1 VGAVFQQVD
10 VGELFVRHVIVVVVA
25 LLLVSAVP
33 TWATADSTDGPVTV
47 RVVRPDQ
54 NGVGVGGILVIATD
68 PSGASA
74 SGTTAPDGTVTIPTN
89 ALSGGK
95 YRVDASI
102 PPTMSEVKPAAQA
115 PGFAGLT
122 GFVDV
127 SGGKAANLTMA
138 VGDGTG
144 DLQLGDRVWFDTDGD
159 GVQDG
164 DEPGLPGVRVQ
175 LLPCDGTGAPLA
187 EKTTDA
193 VGRYLFGPSD
203 GLQPNTCYTVKFD
216 YSGVDT
222 ASLPGSPPVAGLKW
236 TTPLASVTPEI
247 DSNVDPVT
255 GTARVTLGTA
265 GSVDDTVDAG
275 VVGGLNKVGDL
286 VWADLNRNGLQDPGE
301 PGVAGV
307 PVSLQDVDGAVV
319 VATTTGPHGQYA
331 FSHLPDGTYKVC
343 FDAGKLPAQYADY
356 KLTKARAGNPGQDSA
371 PDPAT
376 GCTAP
381 VELKGDHSQDLTLD
395 AGLAPPVNQIAARV
409 WSDLN
414 GDGVPDPNEP
424 GIAGV
429 PVKLRGDDGS
439 QLALT
444 TSGPDGAYAFDDVP
458 DGSYQVC
465 FDLGNLPAA
474 VADYTPAKYV
484 NASAAN
490 PATGCT
496 RTVTIGLGKREDTS
510 LSAGLAAP
518 ANTLGDRVWFDS
530 NRNGLQDP
538 VEPGIAGVPVKLVK
552 AGGGD
557 AGATTTGADGAYSF
571 TGVPDGAYQICFD
584 PKRFPPAY
592 TGGQWSKPHAG
603 DDAKDSD
610 IDLATSCTPTVTV
623 GVGHR
628 EESTLDAGVVA
639 ARNRVGDLVWFD
651 RNANGA
657 PDPGEP
663 GAAGIPVTMKDATGR
678 VVATTRTG
686 ADGGY
691 LLDDLPDGSYQV
703 CFDLA
708 SLPPEFAAFRVP
720 GVDNGCTT
728 LMTVGPK
735 PREDLSV
742 KVGLVTAAPAVAA
755 AAEKS
760 DTGGGG
766 FPFGWVAFT
775 AIVVVAGAAFT
786 LRWWKT
792 VDQ

>member
-1 VGAVFQQVD
+1 M
-10 VGELFVRHVIVVVVA
+10 RHVIVAVVA

-33 TWATADSTDGPVTV
+33 TLATAESTDGPLTV

-54 NGVGVGGILVIATD
+54 NGVGVEGILVVATD

-74 SGTTAPDGTVTIPTN
+74 SGTKTADGTVTIPTN

-102 PPTMSEVKPAAQA
+102 PPTMSGVKPAPQT
-115 PGFAGLT
+115 PGFSGLT
-122 GFVDV
+122 EFVDV
-127 SGGKAANLTMA
+127 SGGKAASLMMA
-138 VGDGTG
+138 VGGGNG
-144 DLQLGDRVWFDTDGD
+144 DVQIGDRVWFDTDGD

-164 DEPGLPGVRVQ
+164 DEPALAGVRVQ
-175 LLPCDGTGAPLA
+175 LLPCDGNPSGLHLGAPLA

-193 VGRYLFGPSD
+193 SGRYLFGPSD

-222 ASLPGSPPVAGLKW
+222 AKLPGSPPVAGLRW
-236 TTPLASVTPEI
+236 TTPLASVTPET
-247 DSNVDPVT
+247 DSNVDPET
-255 GTARVTLGTA
+255 GTARVMVGPA

-275 VVGGLNKVGDL
+275 VVGGLNEVGDL
-286 VWADLNRNGLQDPGE
+286 VWADINRNGLQDPGE

-307 PVSLQDVDGAVV
+307 PVSLQDADGALV

-356 KLTKARAGNPGQDSA
+356 QLTKPRAGNPGQDSA

-381 VELKGDHSQDLTLD
+381 VQLKADHMQDRTLD
-395 AGLAPPVNQIAARV
+395 AGLAPPVNRIAARV

-414 GDGVPDPNEP
+414 GDGVADPNEP

-465 FDLGNLPAA
+465 FDLGNLPDA

-518 ANTLGDRVWFDS
+518 SNSLGDRVWFDS

-538 VEPGIAGVPVKLVK
+538 AETGIARVPVRLVK

-557 AGATTTGADGAYSF
+557 VGTTTTGADGAYSF
-571 TGVPDGAYQICFD
+571 TGIPDGAYQVCFD
-584 PKRFPPAY
+584 PKGFPPAY
-592 TGGQWSKPHAG
+592 AGGQWSKPHVG
-603 DDAKDSD
+603 DATKDSD
-610 IDLATSCTPTVTV
+610 VDLATSCTPTVTV
-623 GVGHR
+623 GVAHR
-628 EESTLDAGVVA
+628 DESTLDAGVVA
-639 ARNRVGDLVWFD
+639 ARNRVGDFLWFD
-651 RNANGA
+651 RNADGV

-663 GAAGIPVTMKDATGR
+663 GAAGITVTLKDATGR
-678 VVATTRTG
+678 VLATTRTA
-686 ADGGY
+686 ADGSY
-691 LLDDLPDGSYQV
+691 LLDDLPDGSYSV

-708 SLPPEFAAFRVP
+708 TLPPEAATFRVP
-720 GVDNGCTT
+720 GVDNGCTPP
-728 LMTVGPK
+728 MTVGPK

-742 KVGLVTAAPAVAA
+742 HVGLINTAPAVAP

-760 DTGGGG
+760 DSGGGG
-766 FPFGWVAFT
+766 FPFGWVVFT
-775 AIVVVAGAAFT
+775 AIVVVAGAGFT
-786 LRWWKT
+786 MRWWKT
-792 VDQ
+792 VD